1 MSLRP
6 HVFISLHH
14 ILRSKLVVLV
24 LILICACKPLQ
35 AQVSDNTERSLY
47 AETKQVNQ
55 FFRRFNNEEAAS
67 GVKYNSKDSL
77 YRNTKTRNRYLNML
91 FNNEDVGMTSD
102 IKKSFISDITNK
114 NKPLFLDFHGG
125 SWFAQVNTTFLW
137 QGKEEKLIIYLK
149 LQEEKVGSKWI
160 ISKINFKP
168 FARFAYKD
176 TNTTK
181 NFLHPLSHELDFM
194 NLYKVFE
201 FNKEN
206 IASYTSK
213 DYTLD
218 QLSIFLYEV
227 KKGNLQFRTVNNV
240 KFHFFQLNNWYFELS
255 EFNRSGNN
263 KGWLISKL
271 VKANEPEKQILL
283 KYIYDQEE

>member
-1 MSLRP
+1 MYVSNSLQP
-6 HVFISLHH
+6 HLKWGCFVFLLFALQLNTS
-14 ILRSKLVVLV
+14 
-24 LILICACKPLQ
+24 Q
-35 AQVSDNTERSLY
+35 AQIADNTEKSLY

-55 FFRRFNNEEAAS
+55 FFRRFNNEEAVS

-77 YRNTKTRNRYLNML
+77 FRNTKNRSRYLNML
-91 FNNEDVGMTSD
+91 FNNEDAGITAE
-102 IKKSFISDITNK
+102 IKKDFIADVSNK
-114 NKPLFLDFHGG
+114 KQPQFVEFHGG
-125 SWFAQVNTTFLW
+125 GWFAQVNSTFLW
-137 QGKEEKLIIYLK
+137 QGKEEKLIIYLT
-149 LQEEKVGSKWI
+149 LQEERVGSKWI

-168 FARFAYKD
+168 FSKFLAKD
-176 TNTTK
+176 TNSTK

-206 IASYTSK
+206 ISAYTAK
-213 DYTLD
+213 NYEVD
-218 QLSIFLYEV
+218 QLAIFLYEV

-240 KFHFFQLNNWYFELS
+240 KFHFFQINNWYFELS

-271 VKANEPEKQILL
+271 VKATDPEKNILL
-283 KYIYDQEE
+283 KYIYGQEE